1 MFISSGVWK
10 VFSFMSA
17 IVGRLS
23 AFYNRCFSDFGL
35 SNIIFFVIF
44 FAAFGEV
51 AYSLECGDNAN
62 PALKTVCDIIMFL
75 QGRIGRA
82 LASFM
87 IMLSAWSFIQGQ
99 FKWQEVLT
107 VAIGV
112 GIFFAPK
119 TFALFLLPEYIQGI
133 AGDGFDP
140 SVKYTPDEIITCS
153 CPNLR

>member
-1 MFISSGVWK
+1 MFVKGIFKFLNIDTIFSSVL
-10 VFSFMSA
+10 VFVFCGS
-17 IVGRLS
+17 V
-23 AFYNRCFSDFGL
+23 AF
-35 SNIIFFVIF
+35 
-44 FAAFGEV
+44 
-51 AYSLECGDNAN
+51 SLECGDNAN

-119 TFALFLLPEYIQGI
+119 TFALFLLPDYI
-133 AGDGFDP
+133 
-140 SVKYTPDEIITCS
+140 IIIYIIFFIFI
-153 CPNLR
+153 

>member
-1 MFISSGVWK
+1 MVLKK
-10 VFSFMSA
+10 VFKF
-17 IVGRLS
+17 LS
-23 AFYNRCFSDFGL
+23 KDVFIGAFCVFVVFG
-35 SNIIFFVIF
+35 SVA
-44 FAAFGEV
+44 FA
-51 AYSLECGDNAN
+51 LECGDNAN

-119 TFALFLLPEYIQGI
+119 TFALFLLPDYIQGI
-133 AGDGFDP
+133 SGDGFDP

>member
-1 MFISSGVWK
+1 MFFEKYRNTFIG
-10 VFSFMSA
+10 
-17 IVGRLS
+17 
-23 AFYNRCFSDFGL
+23 
-35 SNIIFFVIF
+35 IFCF
-44 FAAFGEV
+44 FAFAFFSEV
-51 AYSLECGDNAN
+51 AIALECGDNAN

-87 IMLSAWSFIQGQ
+87 IMLSAWTFIQGNL
-99 FKWQEVLT
+99 KWHEILT

-119 TFALFLLPEYIQGI
+119 TFALFLLPDYIEGI
-133 AGDGFDP
+133 SGDGFDP
-140 SVKYTPDEIITCS
+140 TKRYTPDEIITCA